1 MFSGEY
7 YNSIDSKYRLIV
19 PAKFRDELG
28 RKCYITKSNDNCLY
42 LFTLDEWER
51 HARELMAL
59 PTGSAEARIR
69 IRKFTANAVEVEV
82 DSQYRITIPQKLRE
96 LVAIQKEVVT
106 VGFINKIEI
115 WSREE
120 YEKIMQ
126 LPDNGEYEYV

>member
-120 YEKIMQ
+120 YERIMQ

>member
-28 RKCYITKSNDNCLY
+28 RKCYLTKSNDNCLY
-42 LFTLDEWER
+42 LFTLEEWER

-96 LVAIQKEVVT
+96 LVGIQKEVVT

-120 YEKIMQ
+120 YERIMQ
-126 LPDNGEYEYV
+126 LPDDGEYEYV

>member
-7 YNSIDSKYRLIV
+7 YNSIDSKYRLII

-42 LFTLDEWER
+42 LFTLEEWER

-96 LVAIQKEVVT
+96 LVSIQKEVVT

-120 YEKIMQ
+120 YERTMQ

>member
-28 RKCYITKSNDNCLY
+28 RKCYLTKSNDNCLY
-42 LFTLDEWER
+42 LFTLEEWEK
-51 HARELMAL
+51 HATELMAL
-59 PTGSAEARIR
+59 PTGSEEARRR
-69 IRKFTANAVEVEV
+69 IRKFTANAVDVEV
-82 DSQYRITIPQKLRE
+82 DSQYRITIPQKLRD
-96 LVAIQKEVVT
+96 LVDIKKEVVT

-120 YEKIMQ
+120 YERIIQ
-126 LPDNGEYEYV
+126 LPDDGEYEYV

>member
-42 LFTLDEWER
+42 LFTLEEWER

-96 LVAIQKEVVT
+96 LVSIQKEVVT

-120 YEKIMQ
+120 YERTMQ